1 MIDLANKNEPKP
13 ENETDAINNDLSKWL
28 SYIILG
34 IIWAFTYWL
43 ISFCFDWVTRYYA
56 DKNIKLILTPFIF
69 MCVTFISSLVATD
82 SILKTIK
89 YNYRA
94 KESVVGNLMQ
104 AVLVAGLAAFAWWN
118 NK

>member
-1 MIDLANKNEPKP
+1 
-13 ENETDAINNDLSKWL
+13 
-28 SYIILG
+28 
-34 IIWAFTYWL
+34 
-43 ISFCFDWVTRYYA
+43 
-56 DKNIKLILTPFIF
+56 

-94 KESVVGNLMQ
+94 KESVVGNLIQ